1 MHLLLFILI
10 VINAILVGLI
20 LVTQIVS
27 YPLLLKVN
35 KVNFFSYYVSYT
47 NRISIVVVPLMLF
60 EVILTFLLYIYSP
73 INTLIQLSVFL
84 LLLIWMS
91 TFLIQVPLHSR
102 LSLKFDENLI
112 NKLISTNSIRT
123 FLWISKLVFLCIYYH
138 HYYNEKI

>member
-138 HYYNEKI
+138 HYYIEKI

>member
-60 EVILTFLLYIYSP
+60 EVILTFLSYIYSP

-91 TFLIQVPLHSR
+91 TFLIQVPLHNR

-123 FLWISKLVFLCIYYH
+123 FLWISKLVFLCIYYL

>member
-60 EVILTFLLYIYSP
+60 EVVLTFLLYIYSP